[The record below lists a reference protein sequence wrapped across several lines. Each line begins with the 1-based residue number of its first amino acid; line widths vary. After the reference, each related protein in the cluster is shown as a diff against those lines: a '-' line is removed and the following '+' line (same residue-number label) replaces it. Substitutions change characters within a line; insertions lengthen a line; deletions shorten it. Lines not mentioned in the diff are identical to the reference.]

1 MARNTGDL
9 KTYTIELKL
18 YAPAEH
24 HEAMEQILKQYA
36 RDLLAS
42 AMLLSP
48 DRQPMIAARS
58 SDAFY
63 DTNEIEVLDAS
74 ENVHQP

>member
-9 KTYTIELKL
+9 QTYVIELKL
-18 YAPAEH
+18 YAPREH

-36 RDLLAS
+36 RDMLAS

-48 DRQPMIAARS
+48 DRQPMIAART

-63 DTNEIEVLDAS
+63 DTNEIEILDPS
-74 ENVHQP
+74 DNIHG